1 MHGLHPRDSGEIN
14 IDKTAVETS
23 KVDQAI
29 DLLADAGH
37 HPKNIGLHLRIA
49 QDTTSIVSNRIRL
62 RIRHKTSK
70 LCL

>member
-1 MHGLHPRDSGEIN
+1 MKL
-14 IDKTAVETS
+14 IDGTAVETGP

-49 QDTTSIVSNRIRL
+49 QDTTRIEF
-62 RIRHKTSK
+62 SQD
-70 LCL
+70 